1 METPDVDNKQNH
13 WRRKTLFLMFFW
25 KYY

>member
-1 METPDVDNKQNH
+1 MKTPDVDNKQNH